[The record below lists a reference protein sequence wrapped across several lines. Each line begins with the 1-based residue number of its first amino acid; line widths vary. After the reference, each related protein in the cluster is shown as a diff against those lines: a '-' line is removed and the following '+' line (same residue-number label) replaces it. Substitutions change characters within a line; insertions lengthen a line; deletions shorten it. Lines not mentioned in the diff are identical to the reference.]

1 MLMFNIL
8 FGRRMRNIAV
18 LASAAIF
25 FFVLGLDLVFVEG
38 FVVCGKGSTLE
49 WKMIRRYRR
58 IQTTA
63 AMSTVTHL
71 AIPDYGKMGDCDV
84 DDDGDFHYDYD
95 KENNICDEARG
106 SDFPLL
112 CPSSCPSRTFGAS
125 NIKVSYH
132 QIEADDSI
140 GDNDVQLLPL
150 QKHHARTARRNSSS
164 RRKQLG
170 GANYSESLFAHKIIS
185 DDNILSH
192 NDGSVLGKSQ
202 SVDHDIPSLDFIYE
216 NLSRFRITKS
226 SDVLLEE
233 YQNEKRIYHKN
244 YPSDREIIID
254 SSAAKESSESLL
266 QQQQKHILLLKQ
278 DRLRSKIRAEC
289 RASLS
294 LTIEETLK
302 IIYCD
307 SHICVVDKPSGVLSV
322 PGHRRNPSLADLVYD
337 TIEPSSYD
345 AESSIDNIDQTVVH
359 RLDMATS
366 GIIVYALSKEA
377 LQKLHITFRDREV
390 QKTYQALVE
399 GHIFLSFRNEETP
412 KNHYPTTT
420 EHQQSPSSLVHSS
433 PFGCCG
439 TMEGEIDVALERDP
453 NNPPY
458 MRIAQSRLEKQYE
471 NADEKHNKFWREAP
485 KPSKTTWS
493 ILAYEYDINRRPVT
507 RLELVPH
514 TGRTHQLRVH
524 TSQVLGAPIVG
535 DEIYGNG
542 DGKAPLCLH
551 ARQLCI
557 KHPISGG
564 AMVFEADPPF

>member
-1 MLMFNIL
+1 MK
-8 FGRRMRNIAV
+8 NIAV

-38 FVVCGKGSTLE
+38 FVVCDKGSTLE
-49 WKMIRRYRR
+49 WEMIRRRRR

-63 AMSTVTHL
+63 AMPAVTPL
-71 AIPDYGKMGDCDV
+71 AIPDYEYGKTGDCDEDAD
-84 DDDGDFHYDYD
+84 DDDGDYNYDYD
-95 KENNICDEARG
+95 KENNICDEGRG

-125 NIKVSYH
+125 NVKVSYH
-132 QIEADDSI
+132 RIEADDSI
-140 GDNDVQLLPL
+140 GDNCIQLLPL
-150 QKHHARTARRNSSS
+150 QKHHARTTRQNSSS

-170 GANYSESLFAHKIIS
+170 RASYNESLLVHKIIS
-185 DDNILSH
+185 KDNILSR
-192 NDGSVLGKSQ
+192 NDGSVLLGKSQ
-202 SVDHDIPSLDFIYE
+202 LVSHDIPSLDFIYE
-216 NLSRFRITKS
+216 NLSRYRITKS

-233 YQNEKRIYHKN
+233 YQNEKKIYHKN
-244 YPSDREIIID
+244 YPSDTGIIIG
-254 SSAAKESSESLL
+254 SSAAKESSESL
-266 QQQQKHILLLKQ
+266 QQQQKKILWLKQ

-294 LTIEETLK
+294 LAIEETLK

-345 AESSIDNIDQTVVH
+345 KESSIDNIDQTVVH

-399 GHIFLSFRNEETP
+399 GHIFLSSRDEETP
-412 KNHYPTTT
+412 TNHHPTTT
-420 EHQQSPSSLVHSS
+420 TTGHQQPPSSLVHSS
-433 PFGCCG
+433 HFGCCG

-493 ILAYEYDINRRPVT
+493 ILSYEYDINGRPVT
-507 RLELVPH
+507 RLELVPR

-551 ARQLCI
+551 ARQLCL
-557 KHPISGG
+557 KHPISGA